1 MRENVLNNK
10 EKSIVH
16 SKRRPL
22 TLVAAPLSLTF
33 VFTNN
38 MAHPSAIAAAFT
50 STGLI
55 SLAPNI
61 LLFLFPNYSA
71 EGSGGRRATTLLSLG
86 QALAVGGLLGDVFLH
101 TLPDC
106 FADSMNGH
114 GHHESEGAYTDHQH
128 HHGGG
133 EVGLRV
139 IIGFAA
145 FLILDLLVRSLEG
158 GHSDEQHSHSNHNG
172 HSSNGATRN
181 KTQKNA
187 WRIVLSSTVLLNL
200 LGDSLHNF
208 TDGLAIGATFAA
220 SQIPQQPIDTITTA
234 FALLKSR
241 GGLASI
247 SVLLH
252 EIPHELGDFATLVN
266 AGLSRNAAI
275 GLQFL
280 TAVAAFL
287 GTALGLFSSH
297 IIEGLGHDVLLPFTA
312 GGFVYLACATILPE
326 ILETDA
332 SAGVRVLQVA
342 SFGMGVLLMYFV
354 AELEE
359 MEEKASGESHHRGHV
374 HGEL

>member
-1 MRENVLNNK
+1 M
-10 EKSIVH
+10 
-16 SKRRPL
+16 
-22 TLVAAPLSLTF
+22 
-33 VFTNN
+33 
-38 MAHPSAIAAAFT
+38 
-50 STGLI
+50 
-55 SLAPNI
+55 
-61 LLFLFPNYSA
+61 
-71 EGSGGRRATTLLSLG
+71 
-86 QALAVGGLLGDVFLH
+86 
-101 TLPDC
+101 
-106 FADSMNGH
+106 
-114 GHHESEGAYTDHQH
+114 
-128 HHGGG
+128 
-133 EVGLRV
+133 
-139 IIGFAA
+139 
-145 FLILDLLVRSLEG
+145 
-158 GHSDEQHSHSNHNG
+158 
-172 HSSNGATRN
+172 
-181 KTQKNA
+181 
-187 WRIVLSSTVLLNL
+187 LSSTVLLNL

-220 SQIPQQPIDTITTA
+220 SQIPQQPIGTITTA